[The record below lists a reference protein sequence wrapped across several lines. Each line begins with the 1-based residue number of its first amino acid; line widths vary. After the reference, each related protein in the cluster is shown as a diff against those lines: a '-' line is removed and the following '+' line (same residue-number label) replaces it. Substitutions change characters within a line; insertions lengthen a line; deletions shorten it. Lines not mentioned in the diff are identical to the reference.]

1 MILILL
7 RTGMRICELLST
19 KIQDISLRERK
30 ILIFESAKNRIGR
43 VVCLSED
50 ARFALRKWIKIRSQ
64 KTDDLSFWVHE
75 LSFCAM
81 TCPINFSRGKRAMRI

>member
-1 MILILL
+1 
-7 RTGMRICELLST
+7 MRICELLST
-19 KIQDISLRERK
+19 KIQDIRLRERK

-43 VVCLSED
+43 VVYLSED

-64 KTDDLSFWVHE
+64 NADDLFFWNHE

-81 TCPINFSRGKRAMRI
+81 TWPVNFSRGKRAMRI